1 MSLSQRNL
9 SSIQKAGQTVH
20 GASVAIAAT
29 VRAQAESMVSS
40 VASQPF
46 GAESEQA
53 IARFKMLARLSQGL
67 AAVEKE
73 LQALYSIATDLA
85 SPTADVI
92 ALPMVTK
99 HEATNASAVDVV
111 AKPAKAIK
119 VKKTRRKAATLTSND
134 SKLLNYLLGVL
145 KGSDSIAITGSK
157 MAAESG
163 LPLGSVGVSLK
174 KIIASGA
181 VNQVDRGTYQLG
193 TARDSSA
200 TEPVTKNTIAKKSRQ
215 ALTKK
220 VKSISAEVPQTK
232 TATAKP
238 ANTAKATPAKKVKAS
253 SKSSAKPA
261 SPSTAVTEA
270 SAQAAS

>member
-1 MSLSQRNL
+1 
-9 SSIQKAGQTVH
+9 
-20 GASVAIAAT
+20 
-29 VRAQAESMVSS
+29 MVSS

-73 LQALYSIATDLA
+73 LQTLYSIATDLA

-92 ALPMVTK
+92 ALPMVNK

-111 AKPAKAIK
+111 AKPAKVTKVAK
-119 VKKTRRKAATLTSND
+119 VKRAGRKAATLTSND
-134 SKLLNYLLGVL
+134 SKLLRYLVDVL
-145 KGSDSIAITGSK
+145 KGGDSIAITGPK
-157 MAAESG
+157 IAAGSG

-193 TARDSSA
+193 TSRYTSIA
-200 TEPVTKNTIAKKSRQ
+200 EPLTKNTLAKEKRQ

-220 VKSISAEVPQTK
+220 FKSVSAEVPQTK
-232 TATAKP
+232 TATAKL
-238 ANTAKATPAKKVKAS
+238 AKTAKATPAKKAKAS

-261 SPSTAVTEA
+261 SPSTVVTEA
-270 SAQAAS
+270 SSQTAS